1 MITERHFSRLES
13 STGDDSSAAGRRDI
27 NSVKVEDYLITHY
40 QELMSAEGA
49 KERVTLVPSKSKLPT
64 YFRFGEALAASCGL
78 SPT

>member
-1 MITERHFSRLES
+1 MCPQAHAHIPWASYH
-13 STGDDSSAAGRRDI
+13 
-27 NSVKVEDYLITHY
+27 